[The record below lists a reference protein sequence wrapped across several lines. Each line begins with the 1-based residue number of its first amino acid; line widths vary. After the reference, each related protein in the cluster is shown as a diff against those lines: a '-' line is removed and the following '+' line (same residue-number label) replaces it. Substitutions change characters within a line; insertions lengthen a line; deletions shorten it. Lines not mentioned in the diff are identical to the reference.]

1 MQPNEQDECAFFA
14 LPPILLALLFK
25 FPDESHAKLFS
36 IWTLVQGRNTH
47 NAQEVVCVYAYL
59 CVCVCSGLIS
69 KLVPLILALFLLI
82 FSVSVQEVVFE
93 VLSAPARS

>member
-47 NAQEVVCVYAYL
+47 NAQEVVCVCAYL
-59 CVCVCSGLIS
+59 CVCVFWTYFKVGAAHSGTISTYFLSVCSGS
-69 KLVPLILALFLLI
+69 CV
-82 FSVSVQEVVFE
+82 
-93 VLSAPARS
+93 